1 MISASMVLAGNER
14 KKQMKWSNIKALW
27 SLVTDGWSGL
37 MKYVLEFVN
46 MALQK
51 LDGEKLKRASQ
62 IAVNIAAVVS
72 TAVGV
77 FVDEKYRDAAN
88 NTVDALKDL
97 ALYIEDGELSSAE
110 LNANIEA
117 INKCIDAWKAVK

>member
-1 MISASMVLAGNER
+1 MN
-14 KKQMKWSNIKALW
+14 KQTKEYGKMKWSNIKALW

-46 MALQK
+46 IALQK

-62 IAVNIAAVVS
+62 IAVNVAAVVS

-77 FVDEKYRDAAN
+77 FVDEKYREAAN
-88 NTVDALKDL
+88 KTVDALKDL

-117 INKCIDAWKAVK
+117 VNKCIGAWKAVK

>member
-1 MISASMVLAGNER
+1 MN
-14 KKQMKWSNIKALW
+14 KQTKEYGKMKWSNIKALW

-46 MALQK
+46 IALQK

-62 IAVNIAAVVS
+62 IAVNVAAVVS

-77 FVDEKYRDAAN
+77 FVDEKYREAAN
-88 NTVDALKDL
+88 KTVDAMKDL

-117 INKCIDAWKAVK
+117 VNKCIDAWKAVK

>member
-1 MISASMVLAGNER
+1 MN
-14 KKQMKWSNIKALW
+14 KQTKEYGKMKWSNIEALW

-46 MALQK
+46 IALQK

-62 IAVNIAAVVS
+62 IAVNVAAVVS
-72 TAVGV
+72 AAVGV
-77 FVDEKYRDAAN
+77 FVDEKYREAAN
-88 NTVDALKDL
+88 KTVDALKDL

-117 INKCIDAWKAVK
+117 VNKCIDAWKAVK

>member
-1 MISASMVLAGNER
+1 
-14 KKQMKWSNIKALW
+14 MKWSNIKALW

-37 MKYVLEFVN
+37 MKYGLEFVN
-46 MALQK
+46 SALQK
-51 LDGEKLKRASQ
+51 FDADKLRSASR
-62 IAVNIAAVVS
+62 ISVNIAAVVS
-72 TAVGV
+72 AAVGV

-88 NTVDALKDL
+88 KTVEALKDL
-97 ALYIEDGELSSAE
+97 ALSIEDGELSNDE

>member
-1 MISASMVLAGNER
+1 MN
-14 KKQMKWSNIKALW
+14 KQTKEYGKMKWSNIKALW

-46 MALQK
+46 IALQK

-62 IAVNIAAVVS
+62 IAVNVAAVVS

-77 FVDEKYRDAAN
+77 FVDEKYREAAN
-88 NTVDALKDL
+88 KTVDALKDL
-97 ALYIEDGELSSAE
+97 ALSIEDGELSSEE

-117 INKCIDAWKAVK
+117 VNKCIDAWKAVK

>member
-1 MISASMVLAGNER
+1 
-14 KKQMKWSNIKALW
+14 MKWSNIKALW

-37 MKYVLEFVN
+37 MKYALEFAN
-46 MALQK
+46 AALQK
-51 LDGEKLKRASQ
+51 FDAEKLRSASR

-72 TAVGV
+72 AAVGV

-88 NTVDALKDL
+88 KTVDALKDL
-97 ALYIEDGELSSAE
+97 ALSIEDGELSSAE

>member
-1 MISASMVLAGNER
+1 
-14 KKQMKWSNIKALW
+14 MKWSNIKALW

-51 LDGEKLKRASQ
+51 LDGERLKNAAQ
-62 IAVNIAAVVS
+62 IAVNVAAVVS
-72 TAVGV
+72 AAVGV

-88 NTVDALKDL
+88 KTVDALKDL
-97 ALYIEDGELSSAE
+97 ALSIEDGELSSAE
-110 LNANIEA
+110 MNANIES
-117 INKCIDAWKAVK
+117 IKTCVDAWKAVK

>member
-1 MISASMVLAGNER
+1 MN
-14 KKQMKWSNIKALW
+14 KQTKEYGKMKWSNIKALW

-46 MALQK
+46 IALQK

-62 IAVNIAAVVS
+62 SAVNVAAVVS

-77 FVDEKYRDAAN
+77 FVDEKYREAAN
-88 NTVDALKDL
+88 KTVDALKDL

-117 INKCIDAWKAVK
+117 VNKCIDAWKAVK

>member
-1 MISASMVLAGNER
+1 MN
-14 KKQMKWSNIKALW
+14 KQTKEYGKMKWSNIKALW

-37 MKYVLEFVN
+37 MKYILEFVN
-46 MALQK
+46 IALQK

-62 IAVNIAAVVS
+62 IAVNVAAVVS

-77 FVDEKYRDAAN
+77 FVDEKYREAAN
-88 NTVDALKDL
+88 KTVDALKDL

-117 INKCIDAWKAVK
+117 VNKCIDAWKAVK